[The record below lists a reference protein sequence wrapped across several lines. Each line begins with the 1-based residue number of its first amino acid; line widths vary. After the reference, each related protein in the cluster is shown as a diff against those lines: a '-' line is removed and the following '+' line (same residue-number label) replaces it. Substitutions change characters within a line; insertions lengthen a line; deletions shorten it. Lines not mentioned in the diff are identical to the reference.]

1 MAETICAV
9 ATARG
14 SGGIAIIRISGD
26 RALEV
31 LKGAFYPAHS
41 KRAFEPQ
48 RMMYGRVEDAS
59 GEVLDEALAV
69 FMPGPYSYTREDVAE
84 IHCHGGEIAARRVMR
99 RLIELG
105 ARTAEPGEFTKRAF
119 LNGRIDLSR
128 AEAVMQLIG
137 ATSEAAARAS
147 VRQLEGG
154 VTGFVRDASK
164 SLVQML
170 SLIEACTDFPDEVEE
185 QATAETLLADIASL
199 RAELARRCDPRSARI
214 LREGASIV
222 LAGKPNVGKSSM
234 MNALLN
240 QERAIVT
247 NVPGTTRDVLTER
260 ISIGGITAELSDTAG
275 RRATADPVEK
285 IGVERAARAVEQADV
300 VLIVID
306 ASEPLSDEDAQLIAD
321 ADERSIVCLNKSDLP
336 MQVDPESLSTDRQVI
351 VMSAG
356 RGDGVETLMDALKER
371 LCSAADDDK
380 LTVERQIER
389 VQAAIEALDAARDAI
404 QSGMPVDVASLDLKR
419 ALASLSEITAADPE
433 ETLLDEIFS
442 NFCVGK

>member
-1 MAETICAV
+1 MSETICAI

-14 SGGIAIIRISGD
+14 TGGIAIVRMSGD
-26 RALEV
+26 LALEI
-31 LKGAFYPAHS
+31 LKKAFRPAHA
-41 KRAFEPQ
+41 KRAFEPS
-48 RMMYGRVEDAS
+48 RMMYGHVESDS
-59 GEVLDEALAV
+59 GEILDEVLSV
-69 FMPGPYSYTREDVAE
+69 FMPSPHSYTREDVAE

-99 RLIELG
+99 RLLELG
-105 ARTAEPGEFTKRAF
+105 ARVAQPGEFTRRAF

-164 SLVQML
+164 SLLKML
-170 SLIEACTDFPDEVEE
+170 SLIEACTDFPEEVEE
-185 QATAETLLADIASL
+185 QATAEALLAQIELL
-199 RAELARRCDPRSARI
+199 RGELSRRCDPRSARI

-222 LAGKPNVGKSSM
+222 LAGRPNVGKSSL

-247 NVPGTTRDVLTER
+247 DVPGTTRDVLTER

-275 RRATADPVEK
+275 RRNTVDPVEK
-285 IGVERAARAVEQADV
+285 IGVERAVRAVNSADV

-306 ASEPLSDEDAQLIAD
+306 ASEPLCEEDAQLIAD
-321 ADERSIVCLNKSDLP
+321 ADDRAIVCLNKSDLP
-336 MQVDPESLSTDRQVI
+336 MRVAPESLATTCEVI
-351 VMSAG
+351 VMSAE
-356 RGDGVETLMDALKER
+356 RGDGVDLLLEKLKAR
-371 LCSAADDDK
+371 LSSATDDEK

-404 QSGMPVDVASLDLKR
+404 CGGLPVDLVSLDLRR
-419 ALASLSEITAADPE
+419 ALSALSEITAVDPE

>member
-1 MAETICAV
+1 MAQTICAI
-9 ATARG
+9 ATAAG
-14 SGGIAIIRISGD
+14 SGGIAIVRVSGD
-26 RALEV
+26 CALQV
-31 LKGAFYPAHS
+31 LRGAFRPAHE
-41 KRAFEPQ
+41 KRAFEPS
-48 RMMYGRVEDAS
+48 RMMYGHVEDAS
-59 GEVLDEALAV
+59 GEILDEVLAV
-69 FMPGPYSYTREDVAE
+69 FMPGPHSYTREDVAE
-84 IHCHGGEIAARRVMR
+84 IHCHGGDIAARRVMR

-105 ARTAEPGEFTKRAF
+105 AKVAGPGEFTRRAF

-154 VTGFVRDASK
+154 VTGFVREASGALLK
-164 SLVQML
+164 ML
-170 SLIEACTDFPDEVEE
+170 SLIEASTDFPEEVEE
-185 QATAETLLADIASL
+185 QAAAQTVLNEIAALKANLL
-199 RAELARRCDPRSARI
+199 RKCDPKSARI

-222 LAGKPNVGKSSM
+222 LAGRPNVGKSSL

-247 NVPGTTRDVLTER
+247 AVPGTTRDVLTER

-275 RRATADPVEK
+275 RRTTADPVEK
-285 IGVERAARAVEQADV
+285 IGVERAVRAMDSADV

-306 ASEPLSDEDAQLIAD
+306 ASEPLSEEDARLIAE
-321 ADERSIVCLNKSDLP
+321 ADERAIICLNKSDLP
-336 MQVDPESLSTDRQVI
+336 MCVLPESISTERKII

-356 RGDGVETLMDALKER
+356 QGSGVDALMDELKSR
-371 LCSAADDDK
+371 LNAATDDEK
-380 LTVERQIER
+380 LTVERQIDR
-389 VQAAIEALDAARDAI
+389 VREAIEALDAASEAI
-404 QSGMPVDVASLDLKR
+404 QSGLPIDLVSLDLKR
-419 ALASLSEITAADPE
+419 ALASLSEITAVDPE